1 MNLCFESNS
10 RRRDKISDTR
20 LACSVGVNL
29 RGSNIDMLSS
39 FATSSRFLYSL
50 PVMVFG
56 DDGGIAGEDDGIG
69 GGDDDPPRD
78 AVP

>member
-1 MNLCFESNS
+1 
-10 RRRDKISDTR
+10 
-20 LACSVGVNL
+20 
-29 RGSNIDMLSS
+29 
-39 FATSSRFLYSL
+39 
-50 PVMVFG
+50 MVFG

>member
-10 RRRDKISDTR
+10 RRKDKISDTR

-29 RGSNIDMLSS
+29 LGSNIDMVSS
-39 FATSSRFLYSL
+39 FATSSGFLYSL
-50 PVMVFG
+50 PAMVFG
-56 DDGGIAGEDDGIG
+56 DDAGTAGEDDGIG

-78 AVP
+78 VVP